1 MVPCIL
7 IYNNNLEL
15 FIRKPFNNRWLKAL
29 RAAQNELDRQL
40 DSVFHDI
47 TVYAIS
53 GFAVNSRDKQLF
65 SAHKTEGQVLGY
77 DRKIKIS
84 ASRKM
89 LF

>member
-1 MVPCIL
+1 MVNRKSLTISENNQVWGSVTGFSLVPCIL
-7 IYNNNLEL
+7 IYNNDLGL

-53 GFAVNSRDKQLF
+53 GFAVNS
-65 SAHKTEGQVLGY
+65 
-77 DRKIKIS
+77 
-84 ASRKM
+84 
-89 LF
+89 